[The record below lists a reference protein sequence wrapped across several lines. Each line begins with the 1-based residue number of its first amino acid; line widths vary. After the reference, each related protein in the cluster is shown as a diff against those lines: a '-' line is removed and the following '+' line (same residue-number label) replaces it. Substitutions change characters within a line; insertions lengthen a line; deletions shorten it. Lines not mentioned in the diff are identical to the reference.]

1 MSEKQ
6 SEDLD
11 WLAFRYVAAEL
22 SGPQLRQFEQ
32 RLEHDQAAR
41 EAVGRVVEVTC
52 AVRALDEETA
62 PRIKPRR
69 QPAWPLRRGVRWL
82 AALAAGVALGL
93 LVWGPSHREPGGLRE
108 GGLTN
113 APPLGELA
121 VVWSTARTD
130 WSPGLEQDGW
140 GESPLEIAGER
151 RLEVAGDAPAIVD
164 MPDWMIVAL
173 VARESDPQAADE
185 SEADVE
191 GI

>member
-1 MSEKQ
+1 MSEQ
-6 SEDLD
+6 QREDLD

-22 SGPQLRQFEQ
+22 SGPELRQFEE
-32 RLEHDQAAR
+32 RLEHDQQAR
-41 EAVGRVVEVTC
+41 EAVGRLVEVTC
-52 AVRALDEETA
+52 AVRALDRETA

-69 QPAWPLRRGVRWL
+69 QPAWHLRRGVRWL

-93 LVWGPSHREPGGLRE
+93 LVWGPPHREPSGLRE
-108 GGLTN
+108 NGAKN
-113 APPLGELA
+113 SPPLGELA

-130 WSPGLEQDGW
+130 WTSGLDEGGW
-140 GESPLEIAGER
+140 GESPLEIAAER

-164 MPDWMIVAL
+164 LPDWMIVAL
-173 VARESDPQAADE
+173 VARESNPQAAGE